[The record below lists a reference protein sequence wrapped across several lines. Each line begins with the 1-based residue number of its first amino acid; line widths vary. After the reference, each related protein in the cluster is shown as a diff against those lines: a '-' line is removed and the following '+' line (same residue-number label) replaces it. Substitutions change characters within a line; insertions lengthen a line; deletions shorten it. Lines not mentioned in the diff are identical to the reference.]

1 MDKTP
6 EEILEENGYEIEI
19 LQEEETMF
27 FRNPDYSSAI
37 IGISDDYHIIYS
49 YDKMVEYL
57 VSHDEM
63 TIEEA
68 VDFIDYNTLRA
79 YTSKGKMP
87 IVVYT
92 F

>member
-6 EEILEENGYEIEI
+6 EEILEENGYDIQT
-19 LQEEETMF
+19 LQEETLF
-27 FRNPDYSSAI
+27 FRNPDYTDAL
-37 IGISDDYHIIYS
+37 IGISSDYHAV
-49 YDKMVEYL
+49 YDYNRMVEWL
-57 VSHDEM
+57 MRTEDMEE
-63 TIEEA
+63 IEAIE
-68 VDFIDYNTLRA
+68 FIDYNTLRA

>member
-27 FRNPDYSSAI
+27 FRNPDYTSAI
-37 IGISDDYHIIYS
+37 IGISSDYHIIYS

>member
-27 FRNPDYSSAI
+27 FRNPDYTSAI